1 MNTNILKK
9 CVEEL
14 KKESPK
20 IDYVLGMLESVIEL
34 SGTNTAYSIATPGY
48 STITIPGGATGSVGI
63 TTGSG
68 LMDLESTTA
77 SYVTTPGPI
86 GNLS

>member
-1 MNTNILKK
+1 MQINILKK

-14 KKESPK
+14 KKPEPK

-34 SGTNTAYSIATPGY
+34 SAGNLGITLTPGY
-48 STITIPGGATGSVGI
+48 GSITIPAVTDNLPTITSSSV
-63 TTGSG
+63 
-68 LMDLESTTA
+68 LMDLNSTTD

-86 GNLS
+86 GKLS

>member
-34 SGTNTAYSIATPGY
+34 SDVSPIYPYTPPIMPVANFSSNPIA
-48 STITIPGGATGSVGI
+48 A
-63 TTGSG
+63 GSG
-68 LMDLESTTA
+68 LDISIPE
-77 SYVTTPGPI
+77 SYVTNTGPLGKI
-86 GNLS
+86 E